1 MDVDLMRLAV
11 VSSDGEN
18 VDLHLG
24 RGKSVYVYDYG
35 DELNFVEK
43 RDIEIADD
51 AKHQGGKVIK
61 TCSDCDVLIC
71 VQYGFKSKIKAEDAG
86 IKFVMDE
93 GSIDEV
99 LKRYINH
106 VNFMKN

>member
-1 MDVDLMRLAV
+1 MRIAV

-24 RGKSVYVYDYG
+24 RGKSVYVYDC
-35 DELNFVEK
+35 DEGIDLVER

-61 TCSDCDVLIC
+61 ACSDCDVLIA

-86 IKFVMDE
+86 IKLVMDE
-93 GSIDEV
+93 GPIGEV
-99 LKRYINH
+99 LERYISH

>member
-1 MDVDLMRLAV
+1 MRLAV

-24 RGKSVYVYDYG
+24 RGKSVFVYDYDG
-35 DELNFVEK
+35 ELKFVER

-61 TCSDCDVLIC
+61 TCSDCDVLIA
-71 VQYGFKSKIKAEDAG
+71 VQYGFKSKIKAEDAD
-86 IKFVMDE
+86 IKLVMDE
-93 GSIDEV
+93 GPIDDV
-99 LKRYINH
+99 LKRYIDH
-106 VNFMKN
+106 VEFMKK

>member
-1 MDVDLMRLAV
+1 MRLAV

-24 RGKSVYVYDYG
+24 KGKSVYVYDYA
-35 DELNFVEK
+35 DELEFVEK

-86 IKFVMDE
+86 IKLVMDE
-93 GSIDEV
+93 GPIDEV
-99 LKRYINH
+99 LKRYIDH
-106 VNFMKN
+106 INFMKN

>member
-1 MDVDLMRLAV
+1 MRLAV

-24 RGKSVYVYDYG
+24 RGKSVFIYDYE
-35 DELNFVEK
+35 DELSFVER

-61 TCSDCDVLIC
+61 ICSDCDVLIA

-86 IKFVMDE
+86 IKLVMDE
-93 GSIDEV
+93 GPVDEV
-99 LKRYINH
+99 LKRYIDH
-106 VNFMKN
+106 VEFMRK

>member
-1 MDVDLMRLAV
+1 MRLAV

-24 RGKSVYVYDYG
+24 KGKSLYIYDW
-35 DELNFVEK
+35 DEELNFVEV
-43 RDIEIADD
+43 RDVEITEDS
-51 AKHQGGKVIK
+51 KHQGGKVLNA
-61 TCSDCDVLIC
+61 CSDCDVLIA

-86 IKFVMDE
+86 IKLVMDE
-93 GSIDEV
+93 GPIDEV

-106 VNFMKN
+106 VNFMKS

>member
-1 MDVDLMRLAV
+1 MRLAV
-11 VSSDGEN
+11 VSRDGEN

-35 DELNFVEK
+35 DELEFVER

-86 IKFVMDE
+86 IKLVMDE
-93 GSIDEV
+93 GPIDDV
-99 LKRYINH
+99 LKRYIDH